1 VELQQY
7 LGQFRKQGLGIC
19 SISYDSVAILADFA
33 ERKNITFPLL
43 ADPQSEVIRA
53 FGVLRT
59 NWVPKDPSW
68 NGAAYAVIFRVDRNG
83 IVRSKYFAEQS
94 YERYSTPTVL
104 LREFGSVAGTRETS
118 VKTDQL
124 ELKYYSTSDVV
135 RANLHL
141 TLVADF
147 DLKPKMHVYAPEVQH
162 YIPLQ
167 ITLDP
172 SPYYTVLPAEYPKP
186 EVLYLA
192 PIQETLPVYQGRF
205 RITQDVTIAGDKVLQ
220 PLFTGEQE
228 IRVRGHLRYQVCDD
242 KICYLPQNT
251 PVEWLLKA
259 QPLDEQR
266 SPEAIQR
273 RAPPQDKK
281 EISR

>member
-1 VELQQY
+1 MELQRY
-7 LGQFRKQGLGIC
+7 LEEFRKQGLGVF

-53 FGVLRT
+53 FGILRK

-68 NGAAYAVIFRVDRNG
+68 YGAALAVTFIVDRNG
-83 IVRSKYFAEQS
+83 IVRSKYFAEDPL
-94 YERYSTPTVL
+94 ERYSTPTVL

-118 VKTDQL
+118 VKMDQL
-124 ELKYYSTSDVV
+124 ELKYYSTTDVV
-135 RANLHL
+135 RASLHV
-141 TLVADF
+141 TLVAGF
-147 DLKPKMHVYAPEVQH
+147 DLKPKMHVYAPQVQH

-172 SPYYTVLPAEYPKP
+172 SPYYAALAAEYPEP
-186 EVLYLA
+186 EILYLA
-192 PIQETLPVYQGRF
+192 PIQETVPVYRGKF
-205 RITQDVTIAGDKVLQ
+205 RVSQDITIAGVTALEPVLAGNQ
-220 PLFTGEQE
+220 KIS
-228 IRVRGHLRYQVCDD
+228 IRGQLRYQVCDD
-242 KICYLPQNT
+242 KICYLPQNI
-251 PVEWLLKA
+251 PVEWLLKV

-266 SPEAIQR
+266 SPEAVR
-273 RAPPQDKK
+273 HGAPPQDRK